1 MTCEVG
7 DSMGNLWQFFGLPD
21 PEAPAVQRTRRRSS
35 KPKSSED
42 DTTVQSNII
51 DVPDAIIVTE
61 ESTPEAPISIPKP
74 ITKKA
79 NIPKGWNGPLTPDG
93 DPFHDLAHHTG
104 GFSGHPDRA
113 LRYVSPDKMHRLP
126 LNEITSRIHSGD
138 TIIVDLRSLIHMDTQ
153 SNACRRQLRAVGDE
167 MNVAVFSLDSSDKLL
182 LLPGGD
188 VTVDVARHELG
199 LAPILM

>member
-1 MTCEVG
+1 
-7 DSMGNLWQFFGLPD
+7 MGNLWQFFGLPD

-35 KPKSSED
+35 KPKSSD
-42 DTTVQSNII
+42 DGTTVQSNII